1 MSIFRKMETFVY
13 KHLVVPLQGKD
24 TFNFVGN
31 IYVKG
36 NKVLD
41 FGSGIGTNSKLF
53 YPEDYIGVDVDYS
66 RVEESRRAFS
76 NHQFKSIP
84 YISSD
89 NDQLPFP
96 DKSFDIVFI
105 SLCLHHVDS
114 SNCKILL
121 REFRRLL
128 KKDGIIIGIEPVITQ
143 NIFSNIFMNLIDGGD
158 YIINQHNYTKMYSS
172 ESFQVTSIDIVTT
185 FGYQLW
191 QYTAKSS
198 GIGSESFSS
207 SITNYRKTIK
217 PLNQGILYGKWIILF
232 YLGYLLSQFIWTE
245 FNI

>member
-89 NDQLPFP
+89 GDQLPFP

-105 SLCLHHVDS
+105 SLCLHHVD
-114 SNCKILL
+114 
-121 REFRRLL
+121 
-128 KKDGIIIGIEPVITQ
+128 
-143 NIFSNIFMNLIDGGD
+143 
-158 YIINQHNYTKMYSS
+158 
-172 ESFQVTSIDIVTT
+172 
-185 FGYQLW
+185 
-191 QYTAKSS
+191 
-198 GIGSESFSS
+198 
-207 SITNYRKTIK
+207 
-217 PLNQGILYGKWIILF
+217 
-232 YLGYLLSQFIWTE
+232 
-245 FNI
+245 